1 MSRHIFWML
10 GAVIIAAALL
20 LVFVHSGDEPEAQPA
35 SRPRPAEIAVT
46 PEQALPEETRT
57 PEAAPVPQGAMVTA
71 PATPPPASQ
80 AAPQPSPP
88 SPALPQNAPPPQN
101 ASANLETGSITD
113 LSLHFRNQGMY
124 LRLEGNRPMQIRYFV
139 LREPDRLVVDLS
151 GRWQGLRAPAV
162 PSNNLVKSVRL
173 GRQNAADRLVLD
185 LLAPLQNHELV
196 RLSDTLFEVY
206 FQ

>member
-10 GAVIIAAALL
+10 GSVIIAAALL
-20 LVFVHSGDEPEAQPA
+20 LVFVHSGDEPESSPS
-35 SRPRPAEIAVT
+35 SRPQETDSQTRPAESAEM
-46 PEQALPEETRT
+46 PEQARPEETRT
-57 PEAAPVPQGAMVTA
+57 PEAAPVPPGAMVTA
-71 PATPPPASQ
+71 PAPPPQ
-80 AAPQPSPP
+80 ADPP
-88 SPALPQNAPPPQN
+88 NAALPQNA
-101 ASANLETGSITD
+101 SARLETGTITD

-124 LRLEGNRPMQIRYFV
+124 LRLEGNKPLQIRYFV

-151 GRWQGLRAPAV
+151 GRWQGLRTPAV
-162 PSNNLVKSVRL
+162 PSNNLVKSIRL